1 MLKNKIDKYFVNRL
15 RYNHTSRAV
24 KKRVK
29 HYSRLFKN
37 VGNNI
42 VIKAGVIIKEPE
54 NLSLGNNISIQEN
67 CFFSCYGGLEIG
79 NDVSFA
85 VGTNIFTTSH
95 KYKQGII
102 RNNELEIL
110 PTVIGNNVWVGAGA
124 KILGGV
130 HIADNVVIAAGAV
143 VNKDCES
150 YCVYGG
156 VPAKVIA
163 RFGESRRKDNEG

>member
-1 MLKNKIDKYFVNRL
+1 MTGNKIDKYFIHKL
-15 RYNHTSRAV
+15 RYIHTSRAARQ
-24 KKRVK
+24 RVK
-29 HYSRLFKN
+29 HYKKLFNKS
-37 VGNNI
+37 GDNI

-54 NLSLGNNISIQEN
+54 KLTLGNNISIQEN
-67 CFFSCYGGLEIG
+67 CFFSCYGGLTIG

-95 KYKQGII
+95 KYKEGII

-163 RFGESRRKDNEG
+163 RFDESRRKENEG